1 MADNHQTKP
10 GPLYKPYEN
19 LVQIEI
25 LGKTVE
31 VPEGNI
37 LLRAFQFL
45 ASEDVAQGR
54 FCWNEDCQY
63 CRVSYHTG
71 DESQTRVAL
80 ACKLVVKEGMH
91 ITQAADEIR
100 YCLRSQGLWK
110 KAGT

>member
-1 MADNHQTKP
+1 MEDNYQTKP
-10 GPLYKPYEN
+10 GPLYKPFEK
-19 LVQIEI
+19 LVQITI
-25 LGKTVE
+25 LGRPVE

-37 LLRAFQFL
+37 MLRAFQFL

-63 CRVSYHTG
+63 CRISYHTG

-80 ACKLVVKEGMH
+80 ACKLVVKEGMQV
-91 ITQAADEIR
+91 TQAADEIR

-110 KAGT
+110 KNG

>member
-1 MADNHQTKP
+1 MPDGYQTKP

-19 LVQIEI
+19 LVKISI

-45 ASEDVAQGR
+45 APEDVAQGR

-71 DESQTRVAL
+71 EASQTRIAL
-80 ACKLVVKEGMH
+80 ACKLVVKEGIQ
-91 ITQAADEIR
+91 ITEAADEIR
-100 YCLRSQGLWK
+100 YCLRSQGIPK
-110 KAGT
+110 KSG